1 MSQQCVHLHT
11 KKELY
16 ATKKIL
22 KKQGMEIIVQSNNAT
37 IPFGDLT
44 AEEKKSYVLEIEKES
59 KEQLKLNEM
68 TFKNFGM
75 VMKDYSSFKNEIFG
89 SFNLLKNNPGKF
101 KMSQKHYDFSVK
113 INLLGYAMINCS
125 QGIEN
130 IVDPFH
136 LISREASL
144 GHGSSRH
151 FPTNGISMATIRCSL
166 LVAKKG
172 DNTVRYLSFKR
183 DPILT
188 ITGPEAKNIKLILR
202 SKF

>member
-1 MSQQCVHLHT
+1 
-11 KKELY
+11 
-16 ATKKIL
+16 
-22 KKQGMEIIVQSNNAT
+22 
-37 IPFGDLT
+37 
-44 AEEKKSYVLEIEKES
+44 VLEIEKES

-136 LISREASL
+136 LIPRELASL

-188 ITGPEAKNIKLILR
+188 ITGPEAKNLKSTLQ